1 MTKVSRSVSFQ
12 YLYRL
17 NMTVS
22 EKEVAF
28 RKRRRDYVVRRPK
41 SSVAANTTII
51 RVPQPRF
58 LRPEKIL
65 ADAHSVKSDKRR
77 FTINSKRHPSANFP
91 QPPDSVKV
99 ALVVRVSPKKSF
111 VCADSQ
117 AVLSEF
123 KLNEQFDGCFVLLTD
138 ENRFKLKC
146 ISHLIAYGNA
156 APETVRQLI
165 HTRAQIAIDGKEVPI
180 TANKVVQERLGQF
193 GIEGLSDIVYAI
205 NEGDVHVMEIGE
217 VLAPF
222 HFRSI
227 EIKEPKKPVCDGG
240 VTGWRGEEISS
251 FIEAIL

>member
-1 MTKVSRSVSFQ
+1 MTA
-12 YLYRL
+12 
-17 NMTVS
+17 S

-41 SSVAANTTII
+41 SSVAAGTTVI
-51 RVPQPRF
+51 RIPQPRF

-65 ADAHSVKSDKRR
+65 ADAHSVKADKRR
-77 FTINSKRHPSANFP
+77 FAINAKRNPSANFP

-99 ALVVRVSPKKSF
+99 ALVVRVSPKKNF
-111 VCADSQ
+111 VSPDSQ
-117 AVLSEF
+117 AILTEF
-123 KLNEQFDGCFVLLTD
+123 RLTEQFDGCFVLLTD
-138 ENRFKLKC
+138 DNRLKLRC
-146 ISHLIAYGNA
+146 ISHLIAYGNP

-165 HTRAQIAIDGKEVPI
+165 HTRAQMVVDGTEVPI
-180 TANKVVQERLGQF
+180 TANKVVQDRLGQF

-205 NEGDVHVMEIGE
+205 NDGDEHVGDIGA

-227 EIKEPKKPVCDGG
+227 EIKEPRKPVCDGG
-240 VTGWRGEEISS
+240 VAGWRGEEISS